1 MDPSSDCSDAVEST
15 YSSTSSDNT
24 NIQDNDIIS
33 EYDFVINDSE
43 SDTET
48 SSITEIISEF
58 DISNFNINFLNNND
72 LSEHEDS
79 DNIFNLNNDICKFID
94 KNNIQIIFSELLFG
108 CEDAINPSPSPSDEI
123 FNPVPLYKGDCRPLG
138 KLQEIFQ
145 GDIKET
151 PRFSTNLTDINIYR
165 TILVYGNNSQ
175 ILYETPP
182 ISLVPLGLNDFH
194 NNKFKYISL
203 YDSDYLLLNMDS
215 SLDYYN
221 DIVCSFHHID
231 NFCIEQKENIFNY
244 ISYRENWKYNPDNL
258 CKFNYINIISDNITY
273 IPIYLLYNNSGN
285 ICTQISLFKNNEN
298 TNFTLHS
305 IFDLD
310 IYLNPNYSLKFILRF
325 ELICNPHTLIYGIL
339 LRIYSIIITECTL

>member
-1 MDPSSDCSDAVEST
+1 M
-15 YSSTSSDNT
+15 
-24 NIQDNDIIS
+24 
-33 EYDFVINDSE
+33 
-43 SDTET
+43 
-48 SSITEIISEF
+48 
-58 DISNFNINFLNNND
+58 
-72 LSEHEDS
+72 
-79 DNIFNLNNDICKFID
+79 
-94 KNNIQIIFSELLFG
+94 
-108 CEDAINPSPSPSDEI
+108 
-123 FNPVPLYKGDCRPLG
+123 
-138 KLQEIFQ
+138 QEIFQ